1 MQIRGIASMNK
12 IKTKYEYWEYCFDC
26 GKPEKLDENYKDTH
40 YKFCSFYKE
49 EESK

>member
-1 MQIRGIASMNK
+1 MGFRGIEMS
-12 IKTKYEYWEYCFDC
+12 KYEYWEYCWDC

-49 EESK
+49 ESK